1 MLFTEKKN
9 RRKCQGQGRAGRT
22 AMAASPSHLAAN
34 ATAKPWRSSAA
45 NERAGSGCGAIRE
58 GPAGEDG
65 SCLTATPA
73 GPAKPSSS
81 GGESPPPPLTQPGYG
96 PSHQPAHQDAG

>member
-1 MLFTEKKN
+1 
-9 RRKCQGQGRAGRT
+9 
-22 AMAASPSHLAAN
+22 MAASPSHLAAN

-81 GGESPPPPLTQPGYG
+81 GGESRGLLQSGRSDQSHRAADVSRQRMRQARAKKFPPLI
-96 PSHQPAHQDAG
+96 